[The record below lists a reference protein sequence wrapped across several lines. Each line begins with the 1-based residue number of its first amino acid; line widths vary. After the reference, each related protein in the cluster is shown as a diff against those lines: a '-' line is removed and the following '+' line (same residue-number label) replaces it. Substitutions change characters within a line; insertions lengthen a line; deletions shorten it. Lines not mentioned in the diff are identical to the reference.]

1 MFRKLKI
8 GLALGGGGARGFAHI
23 GVLKILER
31 ERIPVHLIT
40 GASAGALVGAMYAQ
54 NPDIKS
60 VETKVRNFLSSP
72 EFTKM
77 RIDRA
82 VKQKEAENFFSQIV
96 TYLKE
101 RLVINLAH
109 SRIALIKN
117 HRLKNSLRIL
127 LNNHKIEDAR
137 IPLGIIAADLI
148 SGGDVLFEFGSIIDA
163 VAASVSLPGFL
174 PPVSISDYL
183 LIDGCITQTVPIQA
197 AYKMGAD
204 VVIAADV
211 SHKLEPQSEFK
222 NIIEIMTR
230 TNQMTSHSLNLMQ
243 LEKADLVIK
252 PKVGQFHWSEFDHF
266 DYIVKQGEETT
277 EQMLP
282 EIKKRISR
290 KYLFMKKI
298 SSRTKSWT

>member
-60 VETKVRNFLSSP
+60 VETRVRNFLSGP
-72 EFTKM
+72 EFKKM

-148 SGGDVLFEFGSIIDA
+148 SGGDVLFEFGNIIDA

-204 VVIAADV
+204 VVIAVDV

-230 TNQMTSHSLNLMQ
+230 TNQMTSHGLNLMQ

-266 DYIVKQGEETT
+266 DYIVKQGEDTA

-282 EIKKRISR
+282 EIRKRISR
-290 KYLFMKKI
+290 KYLIMKKI